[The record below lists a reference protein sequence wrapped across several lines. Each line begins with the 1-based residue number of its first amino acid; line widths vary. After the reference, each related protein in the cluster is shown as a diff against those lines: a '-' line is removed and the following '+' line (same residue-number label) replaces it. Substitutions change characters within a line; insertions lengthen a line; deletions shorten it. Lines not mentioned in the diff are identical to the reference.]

1 MGEKY
6 SALLVE
12 GMLQRIRNLQRAIAM
27 KEDRIR
33 AMEDQIDKER
43 GCAAEYRGRLVDFE
57 HECEAKQVGCFG
69 CSHLRKSANTLGFY
83 VCEITDE
90 GVDIHSAF
98 SGCSEWEGKT
108 NE

>member
-12 GMLQRIRNLQRAIAM
+12 GMLQRVRNLQRAIAM

-33 AMEDQIDKER
+33 ALEDQINKEK
-43 GCAAEYRGRLVDFE
+43 GCAAEYRGLLADFE

-69 CSHLRKSANTLGFY
+69 CSYLRKSANTPGFY

-90 GVDIHSAF
+90 GVDIHSVF
-98 SGCSEWEGKT
+98 SGCSEWKEKT